1 MIRKLYTTAPDDY
14 PVCVHA
20 QCPKAGECLH
30 RIAFEKLRT
39 EKKYMRLLNPDHCTA
54 GDSCQ
59 HFRCNNP
66 VRYALGF
73 TQMQRRMYPEQYDR
87 FMTTLIM
94 RFGRNP
100 YYDRRRGAIAM
111 PPEEQKMVLQVLK
124 KVGVTE
130 EMKFDSYVDAI
141 NWYD

>member
-1 MIRKLYTTAPDDY
+1 MIRKLYTTAPQDY

-39 EKKYMRLLNPDHCTA
+39 EKDYMRLLNPDRCTA
-54 GDSCQ
+54 DDSCQ
-59 HFRCNNP
+59 NFRGNKP
-66 VRYALGF
+66 VHYARGF
-73 TQMQRRMYPEQYDR
+73 TGFQSKMYPQQYDR
-87 FMTTLIM
+87 FMTTLILH
-94 RFGRNP
+94 FGRNP
-100 YYDRRRGAIAM
+100 YYDRRRGVIAM
-111 PPEEQKMVLQVLK
+111 PPEEQAYVLQVLK

-130 EMKFDSYVDAI
+130 QLTFDRYEDAI